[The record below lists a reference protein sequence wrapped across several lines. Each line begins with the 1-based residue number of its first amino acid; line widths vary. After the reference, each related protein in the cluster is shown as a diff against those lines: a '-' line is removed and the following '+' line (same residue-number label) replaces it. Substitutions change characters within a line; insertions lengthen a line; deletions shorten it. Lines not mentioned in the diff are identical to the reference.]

1 MQSLTYRLNLNKIQ
15 KNNLKLF
22 VLIAILFLNFYVFA
36 SNPQALNHPSIRY
49 DGVFYPI
56 ITENKVVFNRH
67 LQSMKS
73 DWESGIAGE
82 WINQWVIS
90 QTGIKIRFKT
100 SSPTIQLTFEKR
112 EGGGAIGNSPTN
124 GFSVFVKGNEIQKF
138 SSLNFTIQHPQPGN
152 PEIFEVSLPNL
163 WAVNFTRLELEDGY
177 ELENLSDL
185 NLPIYVSI
193 GNSITHGTGQY
204 VSSAKTYPFILAQKS
219 NWNLHNLAVAGAT
232 LGWAIAKNIKNQ
244 KVDVITILLGFND
257 WKYTTSPLQNKK
269 LEYEKLLDSLR
280 HYQPNAKI
288 YCITPLFSTDKN
300 GSAPYSLQEF
310 RDMVTELVNA
320 KQQNDKN
327 LCLINGPSISDASML
342 ASGDPVHLSESGA
355 NKLAQNLFTE
365 IENCNLT
372 SIFPVKPALQN
383 CIEIEKLNS
392 TEIHFKSTCTGNH
405 TITLVSLE
413 GKIIYQESI
422 DVSSSNL
429 KVFNMDKNLLK
440 SGFYIL
446 IISNNISQKTV
457 KIIVE

>member
-1 MQSLTYRLNLNKIQ
+1 M
-15 KNNLKLF
+15 
-22 VLIAILFLNFYVFA
+22 
-36 SNPQALNHPSIRY
+36 
-49 DGVFYPI
+49 
-56 ITENKVVFNRH
+56 
-67 LQSMKS
+67 
-73 DWESGIAGE
+73 
-82 WINQWVIS
+82 S
-90 QTGIKIRFKT
+90 QRG
-100 SSPTIQLTFEKR
+100 SQ
-112 EGGGAIGNSPTN
+112 
-124 GFSVFVKGNEIQKF
+124 
-138 SSLNFTIQHPQPGN
+138 
-152 PEIFEVSLPNL
+152 VSLPNL

-288 YCITPLFSTDKN
+288 YCITPLFSSDKN
-300 GSAPYSLQEF
+300 GSAPYTLQEF
-310 RDMVTELVNA
+310 RDMVTELVSA

-327 LCLINGPSISDASML
+327 ICLINGPSISDASML

-355 NKLAQNLFTE
+355 NTLAQNLFIE

-372 SIFPVKPALQN
+372 SIFPVKPAWQN
-383 CIEIEKLNS
+383 CIEIEKINP
-392 TEIHFKSTCTGNH
+392 TQIHFKTTCAGNH
-405 TITLVSLE
+405 TLTLASLE

-422 DVSSSNL
+422 DVSSINL
-429 KVFNMDKNLLK
+429 KLDNIENNLFLTRTYNQGLKVPIDIYVNGMQVDVNYLMGLDAKGVESIEVFYTDGLSGINRRNNTNGVLAINMIETPK
-440 SGFYIL
+440 
-446 IISNNISQKTV
+446 V
-457 KIIVE
+457 KITKEQLKELFPPTNVITIQPKGYAVERQFYVPKFSGPKTSLQREDYRTTIHWEPIVVTDKTGKGTFSFYNSDAKGPYRVTIEGVDANGNIGRTVYKYQLK